1 MGVSS
6 ALELTKVNITL
17 KGHYDMARFKHEDVM
32 RIVEAIISGG
42 GYDLE
47 PEETVDVA
55 FNIVE
60 KITRRLIEE
69 NSRYL

>member
-1 MGVSS
+1 
-6 ALELTKVNITL
+6 
-17 KGHYDMARFKHEDVM
+17 MARFQHEDVM

-60 KITRRLIEE
+60 KINRRLIEE